1 MTEPL
6 GAYDAGDDLFIVVD
20 IDGGHLSYHRTED
33 GATKMREADARAA
46 GIDKAELH
54 Y

>member
-1 MTEPL
+1 MPEPL
-6 GAYDAGDDLFIVVD
+6 GTYDAGEDLFIVVD
-20 IDGGHLSYHRTED
+20 TNGQHLSYHRTED
-33 GATKMREADARAA
+33 GATKMWKADARAA